1 MNEHKNGTIRNV
13 LIVDD
18 HPVVREGLRLLIEEQ
33 ADLVVCGEAEGV
45 GGALALIRDRKPDL
59 VIVDLSLKDS
69 HGLDLVR
76 HIADF
81 DRRIRVLVYSMHDQ
95 GFYGAAA
102 RDAGATAYV
111 SKSTSGQ
118 ATLRAIR
125 AVFDGDGAAKPRSDN
140 VDRAKPGLTARE
152 RQVFQLIGEGLA
164 TRQIAARLKISV
176 HTVDSHREAIKTKL
190 GLGNAAELQRAAT
203 ERVIRGGG

>member
-45 GGALALIRDRKPDL
+45 GGALTLIRNRKPDL

-81 DRRIRVLVYSMHDQ
+81 DRRIRVLVYRCRS
-95 GFYGAAA
+95 GFL
-102 RDAGATAYV
+102 RC
-111 SKSTSGQ
+111 SG
-118 ATLRAIR
+118 T
-125 AVFDGDGAAKPRSDN
+125 
-140 VDRAKPGLTARE
+140 
-152 RQVFQLIGEGLA
+152 
-164 TRQIAARLKISV
+164 
-176 HTVDSHREAIKTKL
+176 
-190 GLGNAAELQRAAT
+190 
-203 ERVIRGGG
+203 